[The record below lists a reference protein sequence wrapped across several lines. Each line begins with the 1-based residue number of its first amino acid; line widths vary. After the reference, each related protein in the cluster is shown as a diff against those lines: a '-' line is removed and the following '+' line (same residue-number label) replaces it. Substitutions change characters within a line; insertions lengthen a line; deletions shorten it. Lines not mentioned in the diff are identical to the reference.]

1 MGTGGVRYIV
11 HDVDAAIDFYRQ
23 HLGEPDKRLEREL
36 LVAVRK
42 YGPGS
47 DEVDRGGLRSGRGGA
62 GRPGRS
68 RSGPPRRRPATAAAW
83 P

>member
-47 DEVDRGGLRSGRGGA
+47 DEVRAIAAEIVPHPPPGQLR
-62 GRPGRS
+62 P
-68 RSGPPRRRPATAAAW
+68 
-83 P
+83 